1 MSDQTQPV
9 KTTKKILI
17 VEDETFI
24 RELYARILRNQ
35 GYEVEEAADGEAG
48 FEAISNGKYDLVLLD
63 IMLPKMDGIAIL
75 QRLQT
80 EQHGK
85 ITTPIVVLSN
95 LDEEL
100 TIAKS
105 VALGI
110 RGYIVKSQCSNEQ
123 LKREVENYLKM
134 EENKASSTNTVT
146 G

>member
-1 MSDQTQPV
+1 MSDSTPQAQS
-9 KTTKKILI
+9 KKKILV

-35 GYEVEEAADGEAG
+35 GYEVDEAADGEAG
-48 FEAISNGKYDLVLLD
+48 FEAISHGGYDLVLLD

-75 QRLQT
+75 QRLQGD
-80 EQHGK
+80 QQGK
-85 ITTPIVVLSN
+85 LATPIVVLSN

-123 LKREVENYLKM
+123 LKREVDTYLKM
-134 EENKASSTNTVT
+134 EENKVTSTSVM

>member
-1 MSDQTQPV
+1 MAESAQQST
-9 KTTKKILI
+9 KKKILI
-17 VEDETFI
+17 IEDETFI

-35 GYEVEEAADGEAG
+35 GYEVDEAADGEAG
-48 FEAISNGKYDLVLLD
+48 YEAILNGTYDLVLLD
-63 IMLPKMDGIAIL
+63 IMLPKIDGIAIL
-75 QRLQT
+75 QKLQ
-80 EQHGK
+80 EQQKGK
-85 ITTPIVVLSN
+85 LITPIVVLSN

-123 LKREVENYLKM
+123 LKKEVDNYLKM
-134 EENKASSTNTVT
+134 EANKTTAGNSIQ